1 MDDAFGLYLVMTDP
15 AAGYDACAAAA
26 VRCGVR
32 YLQLRMKGTP
42 PDAVPET
49 ALRVRE
55 ITLGS
60 DTLFIVNDDVTVARE
75 VDADGVHLGQG
86 DLPVDEARRLLPAPG
101 KRFGLSTHNERQ
113 ALLAMLQS
121 PDYIGVGPVF
131 ATPTKAVP
139 DPILGLERM
148 ASIVRASPVT
158 AVAIGGIDCGNLAEV
173 LRRGVRNFCVVR
185 AVNRR
190 PDPETAI
197 RELQSIWRKET
208 NRKSVLRTFP

>member
-15 AAGYDACAAAA
+15 VAGYDACAAAA

-32 YLQLRMKGTP
+32 YLQLRMKGVP
-42 PDAVPET
+42 PDAVLET

-60 DTLFIVNDDVTVARE
+60 DTLFIVNDDVTIARE
-75 VDADGVHLGQG
+75 VDADGVHLGQR
-86 DLPVDEARRLLPAPG
+86 DLSLDEARRLWSAPG

-113 ALLAMLQS
+113 ALLATRQS

-148 ASIVRASPVT
+148 ASIVRASPVA

-197 RELQSIWRKET
+197 RELQCIWRQGTKG
-208 NRKSVLRTFP
+208 NPALRTVP